1 MSLHFLKVLLNIR
14 KVTHK
19 IFIGTPCFEYKVNAN
34 YVKSLLEFSK
44 NNIDFEPFFLH
55 DSLITRARNEL
66 ITQFYE
72 NQKNFTHLLWLDG
85 DVSIPAI
92 GLQKLLHEN
101 VDVFAAPVPIKYLNS
116 EAHQSVR
123 RTYEEVRPYVYK
135 AEAAA
140 TGCFLMSKQS
150 VIDLVESS
158 SYYFWDD
165 ASTRK
170 IYNVF
175 EVGIRN
181 NGYMSEDW
189 DICYKLRELGY
200 GIYINSSFSVSHA
213 GFHNYSRGPMLNK
226 EVSKKQFNYS

>member
-1 MSLHFLKVLLNIR
+1 MK
-14 KVTHK
+14 HK

-72 NQKNFTHLLWLDG
+72 NSQNFTHLLWLDG
-85 DVSIPAI
+85 DVSIPAS
-92 GLQKLLHEN
+92 GLQELLNEN
-101 VDVFAAPVPIKYLNS
+101 VNIIASPVPIKDLTPG
-116 EAHQSVR
+116 AHQSVR
-123 RTYEEVRPYVYK
+123 RTYEEIRHYVYK

-158 SYYFWDD
+158 KYYFSDD
-165 ASTRK
+165 YSERK

-175 EVGIRN
+175 ESGIRDQQL
-181 NGYMSEDW
+181 MSEDW

-200 GIYINSSFSVSHA
+200 EIYVNSSFPVSHF

-226 EVSKKQFNYS
+226 EVSKSVFSYG

>member
-1 MSLHFLKVLLNIR
+1 VN
-14 KVTHK
+14 HK

-44 NNIDFEPFFLH
+44 NKIDFEPFFLH

-72 NQKNFTHLLWLDG
+72 NSQNFTHLLWLDG
-85 DVSIPAI
+85 DVSIPAS
-92 GLQKLLHEN
+92 GLQELLDEN
-101 VDVFAAPVPIKYLNS
+101 VNIIASPVPIKDLTPG
-116 EAHQSVR
+116 AHQSVR

-158 SYYFWDD
+158 KYYFSDD
-165 ASTRK
+165 TNERK

-175 EVGIRN
+175 ESGIRDQQL
-181 NGYMSEDW
+181 MSEDW

-200 GIYINSSFSVSHA
+200 EIYVNSSFPVSHF
-213 GFHNYSRGPMLNK
+213 GFHNYSRGRMLNK
-226 EVSKKQFNYS
+226 EVSKSVFSYG

>member
-1 MSLHFLKVLLNIR
+1 M
-14 KVTHK
+14 THK

-44 NNIDFEPFFLH
+44 TGIDFEPFFLH

-85 DVSIPAI
+85 DVSIPAS
-92 GLQKLLHEN
+92 GLKKLLNEN
-101 VDVFAAPVPIKYLNS
+101 VNVIASPVPIKDLNPGS
-116 EAHQSVR
+116 HQSVR
-123 RTYEEVRPYVYK
+123 RSYEEVGPYVYK
-135 AEAAA
+135 AEAAS

-150 VIDLVESS
+150 VINLVKNSKH
-158 SYYFWDD
+158 YFSDD
-165 ASTRK
+165 HSERK

-175 EVGIRN
+175 ESGIRDN
-181 NGYMSEDW
+181 QLMSEDW

-200 GIYINSSFSVSHA
+200 EIYVNSSFPVSHF

-226 EVSKKQFNYS
+226 EVSKTLFSYD